1 MQRRAILGGLL
12 AAPALL
18 AHARAQEAW
27 PARPIRL
34 VVGWPPGGSV
44 DNLARIFQPRL
55 QELLRQSVVVENR
68 PGATGTVGAAEAAR
82 AAPDGHTWLLIV
94 DSHVIVPS
102 VMQLPYDTRRDFAP
116 VTLIGRGPLLVAAHP
131 SVPWAGFR
139 EMVEDARRRPGQI
152 NYATAG
158 IGTMMHVAMVQ
169 PCNLAG
175 VQLTHVPYR
184 GGAPALADALAG
196 HVPLFVTNAP
206 VGGPHV
212 RSGGLR
218 GFGVTTRE
226 RWRDLPE
233 VPSFHEQGF
242 TGFEAPTWWGLLAP
256 SGVPEPIRRRME
268 ETMARIL
275 AEPET
280 RAKVEAQGMTVLAA
294 GSAEFRPFM
303 ESEMERWA
311 RVVRENDIRLQG

>member
-1 MQRRAILGGLL
+1 MQRRAILGGVLV
-12 AAPALL
+12 APALL
-18 AHARAQEAW
+18 THAGAQETW
-27 PARPIRL
+27 PSRPVRL

-55 QELLRQSVVVENR
+55 QALLGQGVVVENR
-68 PGATGTVGAAEAAR
+68 PGATGSVGAAEAAR

-94 DSHVIVPS
+94 DSHAIIPS
-102 VMQLPYDTRRDFAP
+102 VMQLPYDTKRDFAP
-116 VTLIGRGPLLVAAHP
+116 VTLIGRGPLLVTAHP

-139 EMVEDARRRPGQI
+139 EMVGDARARPGQI

-169 PCNLAG
+169 LCNRAG

-196 HVPLFVTNAP
+196 QVPLFVTNAP

-212 RSGGLR
+212 RSGGLK

-233 VPSFHEQGF
+233 VPSFHELGF
-242 TGFEAPTWWGLLAP
+242 TDFEAPTWWGLLAP
-256 SGVPEPIRRRME
+256 AGVPEPIRRRME
-268 ETMARIL
+268 ETLGRIL

-280 RAKVEAQGMTVLAA
+280 RAKVEAQGMAVLAA
-294 GSAEFRPFM
+294 GSAEFDRFM
-303 ESEMERWA
+303 EGEMERWA
-311 RVVRENDIRLQG
+311 RVVRENDIRLQR